1 MSQTVDPLAAVRIG
15 GPHGV
20 LTEEEIR
27 AFVRDQLAGVD
38 VDGRSVCVLVPDGT
52 RSIPLPLLL
61 AEVHAALHGRVTK
74 VTVLVALGT
83 HGAMSDEALAAHLGG
98 PYPGTTVLNHAW
110 WEPSTFVD
118 VGTISAERIAELSE
132 GMLEHTAHVRINRNV
147 VEHDVTLIV
156 GPVFPHEVVGFSGG
170 NKYLF
175 PGVSGRELIDLS
187 HWLGALI
194 TSAQIIGTR
203 GITPVRALINE
214 AASLVPG
221 ERHCFSA
228 VTQSRTRNLHS
239 LAFGSPEAAWAAA
252 ADVAAETHIRYLDAP
267 VRRVLSLIPAK
278 YDDMWTGAK
287 GFYKVEPIAA
297 DGGEVVLYAP
307 HISQISSTHPLIT
320 EIGYH
325 CRDYFVKQ
333 WDRFREYPWGD
344 LAHSTHL
351 RGAGTFDAVDG
362 ERDRVA
368 VTLATAIPEDL
379 ARSINLGYRDPAT
392 IDPEAWAEDPDT
404 LVVPDAGEDL
414 YRLR

>member
-1 MSQTVDPLAAVRIG
+1 MSQTVDPLAAARIG
-15 GPHGV
+15 GSHGI

-27 AFVRDQLAGVD
+27 AFVREQLATVSR
-38 VDGRSVCVLVPDGT
+38 DGRSVCVLVPDGT

-132 GMLEHTAHVRINRNV
+132 GILEHTAHVRINRNV

-221 ERHCFSA
+221 QRHCFSA

-252 ADVAAETHIRYLDAP
+252 GGVAGDAHLPYPGAP
-267 VRRVLSLIPAK
+267 VRRG
-278 YDDMWTGAK
+278 M
-287 GFYKVEPIAA
+287 
-297 DGGEVVLYAP
+297 
-307 HISQISSTHPLIT
+307 
-320 EIGYH
+320 
-325 CRDYFVKQ
+325 
-333 WDRFREYPWGD
+333 
-344 LAHSTHL
+344 
-351 RGAGTFDAVDG
+351 
-362 ERDRVA
+362 
-368 VTLATAIPEDL
+368 TA
-379 ARSINLGYRDPAT
+379 
-392 IDPEAWAEDPDT
+392 
-404 LVVPDAGEDL
+404 
-414 YRLR
+414 